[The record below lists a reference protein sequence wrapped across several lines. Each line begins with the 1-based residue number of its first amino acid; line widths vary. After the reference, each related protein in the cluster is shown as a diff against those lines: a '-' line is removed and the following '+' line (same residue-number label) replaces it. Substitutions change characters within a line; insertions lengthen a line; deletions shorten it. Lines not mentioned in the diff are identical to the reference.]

1 MATTVNQKI
10 NHIFSL
16 LEKLAN
22 GQELYPQ
29 DVNLQEELFGKNKEL
44 KDAIKANER
53 SLRRYLEEIHQ
64 LYGHIVLTEKKIK
77 EFADRKVTVYR
88 ISEKKDV
95 SSVLRFFLE
104 EKSDLTWVI
113 QMLNE
118 QDPSLL
124 HELESD
130 TKKAIEDEL
139 RDDEDIFLFSS
150 KPFEIF
156 ESKEQKKIFSNLK
169 KAVKLHEYRKIY
181 YRYNEDIIYENVK
194 CLKMIYAQNNW
205 YIGIET
211 EKEIF
216 KLLRIH
222 FIKEVNYSKKN
233 SYQKNVLKKYHGYFQ
248 RFENAMSL
256 ATKNPNTAILRASS
270 KIAMYFEEDMKPFFK
285 SQKFIKKNNDG
296 SVEFS
301 VIYTQPLE
309 ILPFIKQWL
318 PNMLVLSPKTLR
330 NSLLNE
336 LQDSIKSLSAIK

>member
-29 DVNLQEELFGKNKEL
+29 DINLQEELFGDHKEL

-64 LYGHIVLTEKKIK
+64 LYGHIVLTEKKTK
-77 EFADRKVTVYR
+77 EFADRKVTIYR
-88 ISEKKDV
+88 VSDKKDV
-95 SSVLRFFLE
+95 SSVLKFFLE

-113 QMLNE
+113 QILHE

-124 HELESD
+124 HELEAD

-139 RDDEDIFLFSS
+139 KDDEDIFLFST
-150 KPFEIF
+150 KPFEVL
-156 ESKEQKKIFSNLK
+156 ESQEQKKIFSNLK
-169 KAVKLHEYRKIY
+169 RAVKLHEYRNIFY
-181 YRYNEDIIYENVK
+181 YYNEDIVYENVK

-205 YIGIET
+205 YIGVET
-211 EKEIF
+211 EEELF

-222 FIKEVNYSKKN
+222 FIKEIKYSKKN
-233 SYQKNVLKKYHGYFQ
+233 TYQKSVLQKYQSYFQ

-256 ATKNPNTAILRASS
+256 ATQEPNTAILKASPN
-270 KIAMYFEEDMKPFFK
+270 IAIYFEEGMKPFFK
-285 SQKFIKKNNDG
+285 SQKFIKKNLDG
-296 SVEFS
+296 SIEFS
-301 VIYTQPLE
+301 VSYTQPLE

-318 PNMLVLSPKTLR
+318 PGMVLQAPNDLKVI
-330 NSLLNE
+330 LNKE
-336 LQDSIKSLSAIK
+336 LEESISKLSN

>member
-29 DVNLQEELFGKNKEL
+29 DTNLQEELFGENKEL

-64 LYGHIVLTEKKIK
+64 LYGHIVLTEKKTK
-77 EFADRKVTVYR
+77 EFSDRKVTVYR
-88 ISEKKDV
+88 VSDKKDV
-95 SSVLRFFLE
+95 SSVLKFFLE

-113 QMLNE
+113 QMLHE

-130 TKKAIEDEL
+130 TRKAIEDEL
-139 RDDEDIFLFSS
+139 KDDEDIFLFSA
-150 KPFEIF
+150 KPFEVL
-156 ESKEQKKIFSNLK
+156 ESQEQKKIFSNLK
-169 KAVKLHEYRKIY
+169 RAVKLHEYRTISY
-181 YRYNEDIIYENVK
+181 YYNEDIVYANVK

-205 YIGIET
+205 YVGIET
-211 EKEIF
+211 ETDMF

-222 FIKEVNYSKKN
+222 FIKEVTYSKN
-233 SYQKNVLKKYHGYFQ
+233 NTYQKSVLRKYQSYFL

-256 ATKNPNTAILRASS
+256 ATGEPKTAIIKVASN
-270 KIAMYFEEDMKPFFK
+270 IAVYFKEGMKPFFK
-285 SQKFIKKNNDG
+285 SQKFIKQNTDG

-301 VIYTQPLE
+301 VSYSQPLE

-318 PNMLVLSPKTLR
+318 PGMVLIEPSDLKNVLKK
-330 NSLLNE
+330 E
-336 LQDSIKSLSAIK
+336 LEESISKLYN

>member
-29 DVNLQEELFGKNKEL
+29 DINLQEELFGENKNL
-44 KDAIKANER
+44 KDSIKANER

-64 LYGHIVLTEKKIK
+64 LYGYIVLTEKKIK
-77 EFADRKVTVYR
+77 EFADRKVTIYR
-88 ISEKKDV
+88 VSDKKDV

-113 QMLNE
+113 QMLHE

-124 HELESD
+124 HELEAD
-130 TKKAIEDEL
+130 TKKAIENEL
-139 RDDEDIFLFSS
+139 KDDEDIFLFSA
-150 KPFEIF
+150 KPFEVI
-156 ESKEQKKIFSNLK
+156 ESQEQKKIFSNLK
-169 KAVKLHEYRKIY
+169 RAVKLHEYRTIAY
-181 YRYNEDIIYENVK
+181 YYNEDIMYENVK

-205 YIGIET
+205 YVGVET
-211 EKEIF
+211 ETGIF

-222 FIKEVNYSKKN
+222 FIKDVQYSKKN
-233 SYQKNVLKKYHGYFQ
+233 TYQKSVLRKYQSYFQ

-256 ATKNPNTAILRASS
+256 ATQEPNTAILQASS
-270 KIAMYFEEDMKPFFK
+270 NIAVYFEKEMKPFFK
-285 SQKFIKKNNDG
+285 SQKFIQKNIDG
-296 SVEFS
+296 SIEFS
-301 VIYTQPLE
+301 VSYTQPLE

-318 PNMLVLSPKTLR
+318 PGMVLQSPNKLKEI
-330 NSLLNE
+330 LKKE
-336 LQDSIKSLSAIK
+336 LEESISKLGN